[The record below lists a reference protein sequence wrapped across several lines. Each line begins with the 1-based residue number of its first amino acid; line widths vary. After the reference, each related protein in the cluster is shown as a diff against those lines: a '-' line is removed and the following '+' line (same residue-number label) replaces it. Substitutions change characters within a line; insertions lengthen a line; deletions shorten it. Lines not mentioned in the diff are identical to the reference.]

1 MDNVKVFRTGVEG
14 LDTLVG
20 ELYPPYTVLV
30 AGHPGSGKTTLAASI
45 CYFNTVKGNK
55 CLYVTVYEE
64 KEKFYRFMEKLGL
77 RFRDVEEK
85 GLFKFIRFPLALDV
99 DKALEVI
106 SKTVSEEGFDI
117 VVVDSVTALI
127 DVLKLDVEK
136 RALLLN
142 YFYQLPTIT
151 NGLLILIAELPHS
164 REALDLG
171 SAEFIADAVIILKN
185 VIEEGFA
192 IRLMEIRKVRGK
204 PIHIAEVPFTMV
216 ENKGV
221 KIYVPPIL
229 EEIPKQKEEI
239 YLPCRYLNEKIG
251 HVHKDFV
258 VNIFSPPETVYGK
271 EALLLLLSMA
281 IKYNLKILVISYISS
296 PATLRESLTRF
307 LHDYGI
313 EENLAVKILDN
324 YVVLKGINPYAQSL
338 TELASK
344 ELELIDQYNPD
355 IVVFHGVHVIKHD
368 YVKYFREL
376 YNQILYLKY
385 RGIGIVRIGNCV
397 NEERCADEASISDL
411 TFKIERIVK
420 ESGYDF
426 IVKIFRRF
434 RDPQIVSSREI
445 RLCLEEAINDIKNRL
460 EKIRI

>member
-1 MDNVKVFRTGVEG
+1 
-14 LDTLVG
+14 
-20 ELYPPYTVLV
+20 
-30 AGHPGSGKTTLAASI
+30 
-45 CYFNTVKGNK
+45 
-55 CLYVTVYEE
+55 
-64 KEKFYRFMEKLGL
+64 
-77 RFRDVEEK
+77 
-85 GLFKFIRFPLALDV
+85 
-99 DKALEVI
+99 
-106 SKTVSEEGFDI
+106 
-117 VVVDSVTALI
+117 
-127 DVLKLDVEK
+127 
-136 RALLLN
+136 
-142 YFYQLPTIT
+142 
-151 NGLLILIAELPHS
+151 
-164 REALDLG
+164 
-171 SAEFIADAVIILKN
+171 
-185 VIEEGFA
+185 
-192 IRLMEIRKVRGK
+192 
-204 PIHIAEVPFTMV
+204 
-216 ENKGV
+216 
-221 KIYVPPIL
+221 
-229 EEIPKQKEEI
+229 
-239 YLPCRYLNEKIG
+239 
-251 HVHKDFV
+251 
-258 VNIFSPPETVYGK
+258 
-271 EALLLLLSMA
+271 
-281 IKYNLKILVISYISS
+281 
-296 PATLRESLTRF
+296 
-307 LHDYGI
+307 
-313 EENLAVKILDN
+313 KILDN

>member
-164 REALDLG
+164 RETLDLG

-204 PIHIAEVPFTMV
+204 PIHIAEVPFTMA

-296 PATLRESLTRF
+296 PATLRELLTRF

>member
-164 REALDLG
+164 RETLDLG

-185 VIEEGFA
+185 VIEEGFT

-204 PIHIAEVPFTMV
+204 PIHIAEVPFTMA

-221 KIYVPPIL
+221 KIYVPSIL

-296 PATLRESLTRF
+296 PATLRETLTQF

-376 YNQILYLKY
+376 YNQILYLKH

-397 NEERCADEASISDL
+397 NEERYADEASISDL
-411 TFKIERIVK
+411 TFKTERIVK

>member
-106 SKTVSEEGFDI
+106 SKTVSEESFDI

-204 PIHIAEVPFTMV
+204 PIHIAEVPFTMA

-258 VNIFSPPETVYGK
+258 VNIFFPPETVYGK

-296 PATLRESLTRF
+296 PATLRETLTLF

-313 EENLAVKILDN
+313 EENLAAKILDN

>member
-106 SKTVSEEGFDI
+106 SKTVSEESFDI

-164 REALDLG
+164 RETLDLG

-204 PIHIAEVPFTMV
+204 PIHIAEVPFTMS

-251 HVHKDFV
+251 HIHKDFV
-258 VNIFSPPETVYGK
+258 VNIFFPPETVYGK

-296 PATLRESLTRF
+296 PATLRETLTQF

-411 TFKIERIVK
+411 TFKTERIVK

-445 RLCLEEAINDIKNRL
+445 RLCLEEAINDIKNLL

>member
-151 NGLLILIAELPHS
+151 NGLLILIAELPYG
-164 REALDLG
+164 RETLDLG

-204 PIHIAEVPFTMV
+204 PIYIAEVPFTMV

-258 VNIFSPPETVYGK
+258 VNIFYPPETVYGK

-296 PATLRESLTRF
+296 PATLRESLTPF

-411 TFKIERIVK
+411 TFKTERIVK

-434 RDPQIVSSREI
+434 RDPQIVSSREM